1 MAKREAP
8 RRSTWASA
16 MVGLWLAACG
26 SAACLAGDVLP
37 TARASLGAV
46 NGAADLAPS
55 HIIAALR
62 PWGVFA
68 AVVAGLLLLALASGS
83 VLYAV
88 LARWERALLPPL
100 PHDEP
105 LPPEPAWQHALAAS
119 GGAIAV
125 AVVAVMLAAAIAAA
139 PFAARPPWWGWVMPL
154 VVIWVL
160 ALTRALIATAALLA
174 RRRDHQARHL
184 ALRRDEHRR
193 GAQRKPQRAPSDLH
207 DRIVR
212 VVLAPDA
219 IVLHTRTSHRRL
231 PPHELD
237 AALALARR
245 DGAIIER
252 AASPR

>member
-1 MAKREAP
+1 MAKRP
-8 RRSTWASA
+8 PQGRSTWASA
-16 MVGLWLAACG
+16 MVGLWLAACV
-26 SAACLAGDVLP
+26 SAATLVGEVLP
-37 TARASLGAV
+37 TARANLRAV
-46 NGAADLAPS
+46 AASADLTPE
-55 HIIAALR
+55 HLTAALR
-62 PWGVFA
+62 PWGAFA
-68 AVVAGLLLLALASGS
+68 AAVAGLLLLALASGS

-88 LARWERALLPPL
+88 LARWEQAQLPRL

-105 LPPEPAWQHALAAS
+105 PPPEPAWQHALAAS

-125 AVVAVMLAAAIAAA
+125 AVVAVMLATAIAAA

-174 RRRDHQARHL
+174 RRRVHQARHL
-184 ALRRDEHRR
+184 AVRRDEHRR
-193 GAQRKPQRAPSDLH
+193 GAQRKPQRAPGDLH

-212 VVLAPDA
+212 VVLAPEA
-219 IVLHTRTSHRRL
+219 IVLHTRTSHRQL

-252 AASPR
+252 AP